1 MRADVK
7 EIIRPAVP
15 SDLPA
20 LGVLFE
26 EVFGA
31 PRLPAVWRW
40 KYFDNPRGVTSMVCE
55 AQGRIVSHCGGT
67 PVRFRDYGAELV
79 ALQSVD
85 FMSSPTYPGGI
96 GRGGVFVRT
105 AERFFSAYCG
115 PAKIPLVYGFPGE
128 RHRLLGEKLLGYR
141 PVERVA
147 ELRMEPRGEGRAIEP
162 LARRDLA
169 LFSRVP
175 IDVGALRD
183 EVYLRW
189 RYLDHPTWKYGKVSI
204 RGTFGLGTQIAALVR
219 SDADRLYVMEIGGRF
234 SRAAVED
241 LADALSRVGRE
252 VVLWGSPAHP
262 VNTLLAE
269 GGFAVAL
276 RDHWIEMRWFT
287 QRQLP
292 RAGELYYTLGDYDVH

>member
-1 MRADVK
+1 MRDDLS
-7 EIIRPAVP
+7 ELIRPATRG
-15 SDLPA
+15 DLPA
-20 LGVLFE
+20 LGALFE
-26 EVFGA
+26 EVFGERR
-31 PRLPAVWRW
+31 PPGVWTW
-40 KYFDNPRGVTSMVCE
+40 KYFDNPRGATSMVCE
-55 AQGRIVSHCGGT
+55 VGGRIVSHCGGT

-105 AERFFSAYCG
+105 AERFFDAFCG
-115 PAKIPLVYGFPGE
+115 PSKVPLVYGFPGE
-128 RHRLLGEKLLGYR
+128 RHRLLGERLLGYR

-147 ELRMEPRGEGRAIEP
+147 ELRMAPRGEGRAIEP
-162 LARRDLA
+162 LTGRDLK
-169 LFSRVP
+169 LFGRVP
-175 IDVGALRD
+175 LDLGALRD

-189 RYLDHPTWKYGKVSI
+189 RYLDHPLWKYGKVSV

-219 SDADRLYVMEIGGRF
+219 SDADRLYVMEVGGRF

-262 VNTLLAE
+262 VNALFAA
-269 GGFAVAL
+269 GGFTVEL
-276 RDHWIEMRWFT
+276 RDHWVEMRWFT

-292 RAGELYYTLGDYDVH
+292 RTGELYYTLGDYDVY